1 MSRDL
6 IGALRLLVAPT
17 VALVGVVL
25 FAPGR
30 VGLGVRIYALVLSAV
45 ALGLA
50 LSALRRAYPPARPL
64 RSPTRRADGG
74 RRPPPTLARLEH
86 ETALGVASAFDF
98 HHRLRPRLHQLA
110 LGLLATRRRVLAD
123 AHPASARRILGDETW
138 HLVRRDAPPPE
149 DRLGRGLPIAEL
161 RRVVESLERI

>member
-6 IGALRLLVAPT
+6 IGALRLLVVPT
-17 VALVGVVL
+17 IALAAIAM

-50 LSALRRAYPPARPL
+50 LSALRRAYPRARPL
-64 RSPTRRADGG
+64 RSPTRRADGA
-74 RRPPPTLARLEH
+74 RRPLTLTRLED
-86 ETALGVASAFDF
+86 ETALGVAGAFDF

-110 LGLLATRRRVLAD
+110 LGLLATRRGVSLA
-123 AHPASARRILGDETW
+123 AHPDAARGILGDETW

-149 DRLGRGLPIAEL
+149 DRLARGLPIAEL
-161 RRVVESLERI
+161 RRVVESLERL